1 MRINNSIPQYLVI
14 VASALLFGC
23 LDPGGGD
30 DPNTY
35 SSCRIVESKALLPW
49 DRYNDE
55 LQCWNAYGN
64 GYQEYERAV
73 VWCESEIRS
82 YIQEKYT
89 IPPSMTYQIDTTS
102 C

>member
-1 MRINNSIPQYLVI
+1 MRINNWIQHYLVGL
-14 VASALLFGC
+14 ASVLLFGC

-30 DPNTY
+30 YPNTY

-49 DRYNDE
+49 DRYIDE
-55 LQCWNAYGN
+55 LQCWNADGN

-73 VWCESEIRS
+73 SWCESQIS
-82 YIQEKYT
+82 AYIQDKYT
-89 IPPSMTYQIDTTS
+89 IYPSITYQIDTTS